1 MLLKVI
7 GSESLGNS
15 YILQSEQ
22 DVLIIECGIKFLEV
36 KKALD
41 FDISKIS
48 GCLVSHEH
56 GDHSKAME
64 EYLAAGI
71 SVYCSE
77 GTRDGFK
84 FKHLP
89 RPIIR
94 QAGKA
99 FMVGSF
105 KVIAFDVVHDALQ
118 PYGYIINHPEM
129 GNTVFLTDSYY
140 SKFKFANINHWLVEA
155 NYSEE
160 IIDAKVASGNLHY
173 AQAYRV
179 TTSHM
184 SIQTCKE
191 MLKAND
197 LSKTK
202 NIVLI
207 HLSSSNSDSRKFKEE
222 VIRQT
227 GINTVIADRG
237 VELNL
242 NLKGF

>member
-22 DVLIIECGIKFLEV
+22 DVLIIECGIKLLEV

-41 FDISKIS
+41 FDISKIA
-48 GCLVSHEH
+48 GCLGSHEH
-56 GDHSKAME
+56 YDHIGYIE
-64 EYLAAGI
+64 QYLEAGI
-71 SVYCSE
+71 PVYCSE
-77 GTRDGFK
+77 GTRDAFK
-84 FKHLP
+84 FKKLS
-89 RPIIR
+89 RPTTVES
-94 QAGKA
+94 GKA

-118 PYGYIINHPEM
+118 PFGYIINHPDM
-129 GNTVFLTDSYY
+129 GNLVFLTDSHY

-160 IIDAKVASGNLHY
+160 IIDAKVTSGSLHY
-173 AQAYRV
+173 AQANRV

-207 HLSSSNSDSRKFKEE
+207 HLSSSNSDSRKFKED